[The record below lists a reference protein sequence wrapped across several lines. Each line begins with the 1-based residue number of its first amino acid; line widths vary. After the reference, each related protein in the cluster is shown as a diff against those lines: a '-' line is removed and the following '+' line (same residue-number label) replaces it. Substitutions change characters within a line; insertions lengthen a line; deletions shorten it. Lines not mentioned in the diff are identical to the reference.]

1 MCVCVSLSQ
10 NVTLHYYSETKKD
23 RKMNF
28 SMMNLSR
35 YGEYELKRYISISI
49 FVWGG
54 WGVKYPPDTPLLH
67 ISSYN
72 SGTKSDKKLIFSGI
86 INAGAKSYFF
96 YNRNSYLYQLGG
108 QGGQIPPHFQ
118 NRNFSFTLELM
129 QLELLFLI
137 YALMYPI

>member
-1 MCVCVSLSQ
+1 MFCDPQTDTHAWGKANCIYDDDDISSNIQLDCLYVCMYGCMSQ

-35 YGEYELKRYISISI
+35 YGEYEFKKYISISI

-72 SGTKSDKKLIFSGI
+72 SGTKSDKKLIFLGN
-86 INAGAKSYFF
+86 INAGARSYFF
-96 YNRNSYLYQLGG
+96 KNRNSYLYYLGG
-108 QGGQIPPHFQ
+108 
-118 NRNFSFTLELM
+118 
-129 QLELLFLI
+129 
-137 YALMYPI
+137 